1 MDEQKLSTLQRWLG
15 VAKRVVFFG
24 GAGVSTE
31 SGIPDFRSPDGL
43 YHQQYDYP
51 PETIISHT
59 FYERNPAV
67 FYRFYRE
74 RMLFPE
80 AKPNV
85 CHLKLAQWEREGKL
99 LAVVTQNIDGLHQM
113 AGSRRVYELHG
124 SVHRSTCQK
133 CGAKFD
139 LRQFL
144 ALGDIPKCPVCGGRV
159 KPDVVLYEEGLDG
172 AVVQGAV
179 DAIRR
184 ADVLIVAGTSLTVY
198 PAAAFLDEYRG
209 NRLVLINKTPTPR
222 DDIADLALHEKLG
235 EVFSRLA

>member
-1 MDEQKLSTLQRWLG
+1 MNEENLKKLQSWVSEAERI
-15 VAKRVVFFG
+15 VFFG

-51 PETIISHT
+51 PEAIISHT

-74 RMLFPE
+74 RMLFPS

-85 CHLKLAQWEREGKL
+85 CHERLAAWEKEAKL

-133 CGAKFD
+133 CGAKYD
-139 LRQFL
+139 LEEFL
-144 ALGDIPKCPVCGGRV
+144 KLGDIPKCSACGGRV

-172 AVVQGAV
+172 DVIRGAV
-179 DAIRR
+179 DAIGR
-184 ADVLIVAGTSLTVY
+184 ADLLIVAGTSLTVY

-209 NRLVLINKTPTPR
+209 NRLVLINKTATPR
-222 DDIADLALHEKLG
+222 DNIADLVLHEKLG
-235 EVFSRLA
+235 DVFSRLK